1 MGREGW
7 RMKKKVIALLLG
19 CFSLIGCVPQNSV
32 QFTPASQVEAIAAKP
47 PLSVYKSSI
56 NLGSNFAVVRLAYSP
71 DGRYL
76 AIGDAGSSTIV
87 IWDVEQNHEQA
98 RIHTRSNEGQPT
110 WPSKWLHWNP
120 EQDIYWSPD
129 GRLITNGVGN
139 FQSAWKGDLLKTIE
153 FWDPMTGKVVHEL
166 PAIAINGLLRFNQDG
181 SKLLVHSGQF
191 AKEYRYSFT
200 VYDTHTWQSKDYDT
214 DGVMISKL
222 VWTSNEKVLVTG
234 VPYIDDNTLMRLADG
249 RIIPQGATVARLIDT
264 SNKQEPITTIL
275 FPPHKAGE
283 YGYQNDYLIPDYV
296 NQRVVLIGNDGSLLL
311 LDTRTMKIVY
321 FIEAKQLQQPS
332 NGRRGVDL
340 SSNGRNLFLVQYD
353 NNGQDGS
360 LIFNL
365 DTGQQ
370 LGHIASKHAW
380 GLALNPNGKTLAMGR
395 ENEVLFYKL

>member
-19 CFSLIGCVPQNSV
+19 CFSLIGCVPQNSA

-47 PLSVYKSSI
+47 PLPVYKSSI
-56 NLGSNFAVVRLAYSP
+56 NLGSNFYVARLAYSP

-76 AIGDAGSSTIV
+76 AIADEGSSTIV

-110 WPSKWLHWNP
+110 WPGKWSHWNP
-120 EQDIYWSPD
+120 GENIHWSPD
-129 GRLITNGVGN
+129 GRLITNGVGK
-139 FQSAWKGDLLKTIE
+139 FQSGWKGDLLKTIE

-214 DGVMISKL
+214 DGVMINKL
-222 VWTSNEKVLVTG
+222 AWTLDSKVLVVG
-234 VPYIDDNTLMRLADG
+234 IPYIDDNTLMRLADG

-275 FPPHKAGE
+275 FPPHKAGVAV
-283 YGYQNDYLIPDYV
+283 YICHLLLPDFV
-296 NQRVVLIGNDGSLLL
+296 NQRAVLVGNDGSLLL
-311 LDTRTMKIVY
+311 LDTRTMKIDY
-321 FIEAKQLQQPS
+321 FIEATQLKRPS
-332 NGRRGVDL
+332 DGLWGEGLSLNGKY
-340 SSNGRNLFLVQYD
+340 LFLGNLDYNEQ
-353 NNGQDGS
+353 NGS
-360 LIFNL
+360 FIFNL

-370 LGHIASKHAW
+370 VGHFASENITT
-380 GLALNPNGKTLAMGR
+380 LALNPNSKTLAIGQ
-395 ENEVLFYKL
+395 NNKVLFYKL